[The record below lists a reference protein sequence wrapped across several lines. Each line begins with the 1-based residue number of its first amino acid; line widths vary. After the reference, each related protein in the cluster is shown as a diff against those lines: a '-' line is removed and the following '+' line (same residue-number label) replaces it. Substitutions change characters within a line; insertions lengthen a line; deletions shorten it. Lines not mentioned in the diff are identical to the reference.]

1 MNPHHILII
10 LLIIIILLLIIYT
23 LHQQQ
28 NKYNEHFD
36 NNSVT
41 SEPPLSPIEISGI
54 VIGSIAIL
62 MIIIM
67 FVYSLVIKKKDSLP
81 LTPNQQHQRT
91 ESILASLRV

>member
-28 NKYNEHFD
+28 NKYNEHF
-36 NNSVT
+36 NNNTST
-41 SEPPLSPIEISGI
+41 SEPPLTPIEISGI

-81 LTPNQQHQRT
+81 LTTN
-91 ESILASLRV
+91 